1 MDAVSSFFVVTSAAA
16 RRQIKKDQLN
26 VIFDVI
32 GTPSKTDL
40 DRVRTPEAREYLASL
55 DPRDPI
61 DLADKY
67 PTASPEAIDLVT
79 RMLLFFP
86 EDRISADAAL
96 THPFFA
102 KIRDAGSEARYRLAS
117 ADVFMTGSF
126 C

>member
-1 MDAVSSFFVVTSAAA
+1 M
-16 RRQIKKDQLN
+16 
-26 VIFDVI
+26 IFDVI

-86 EDRISADAAL
+86 EDRISADDSLKHA
-96 THPFFA
+96 FF
-102 KIRDAGSEARYRLAS
+102 KPIRRPETE
-117 ADVFMTGSF
+117 VNKPE
-126 C
+126 